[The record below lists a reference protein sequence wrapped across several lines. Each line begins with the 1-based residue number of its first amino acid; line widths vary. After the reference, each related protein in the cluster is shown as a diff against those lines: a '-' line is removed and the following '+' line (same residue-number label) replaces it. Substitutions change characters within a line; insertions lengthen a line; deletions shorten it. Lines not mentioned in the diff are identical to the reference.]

1 MHMDERLQNT
11 LKGATFVT
19 LDYTLIKTDS
29 MRVFRRRL
37 IPTLL
42 KRHAPLPALRALW
55 WMAMGTMRLKNPLR
69 VKWQLTKEARCNFTE
84 EDWEATAGDIAAKLS
99 PLVKAYTDSR
109 LGRGCDVYIATA
121 APEEYALPLSRK
133 LGYDGAIATPF
144 TDDFDDYTEIK
155 GQTKLEE
162 IQKMM
167 RERDLR
173 LESFITDNTEDLPTA
188 MEYPKYTILAN
199 PARKTA
205 ELFRHIGT
213 TRYLASPEA

>member
-19 LDYTLIKTDS
+19 LDHTLIDTDS
-29 MRVFRRRL
+29 MRVFRRKL

-42 KRHAPLPALRALW
+42 KRYAPISAFRAIW
-55 WMAMGTMRLKNPLR
+55 CMAMGSMRLTSRLR
-69 VKWQLTKEARCNFTE
+69 MKWQLTKEARDNFTE
-84 EDWEATAGDIAAKLS
+84 EDWDATAADIAAKLS

-109 LGRGCDVYIATA
+109 IGRGCDVYIATA

-133 LGYDGAIATPF
+133 LGYDGAIATVF
-144 TDDFDDYTEIK
+144 TDDFDDYSEMK

-167 RERDLR
+167 QENNLR
-173 LESFITDNTEDLPTA
+173 LESFITDNTDDLPTA
-188 MEYPKYTILAN
+188 MEYPKFTILAN

-213 TRYLASPEA
+213 TRYLASPEP

>member
-1 MHMDERLQNT
+1 MDEKLQNT

-19 LDYTLIKTDS
+19 LDYTLIETDS
-29 MRVFRRRL
+29 LKIFKRRL

-42 KRHAPLPALRALW
+42 KRHAPLSAFRTLW
-55 WMAMGTMRLKNPLR
+55 CMARSGLHLMSRPHLKW
-69 VKWQLTKEARCNFTE
+69 VLTREARINFTE
-84 EDWEATAGDIAAKLS
+84 EDWEDIANAIAEKIS

-121 APEEYALPLSRK
+121 ALEEYALPLSRK
-133 LGYDGAIATPF
+133 LGYDGAIATVF
-144 TDDFDDYTEIK
+144 TDDFNDYKEMR

-167 RERDLR
+167 QENHLR
-173 LESFITDNTEDLPTA
+173 LESFITDNTDDLPTA
-188 MEYPKYTILAN
+188 TEYPKFTILAN

-205 ELFRHIGT
+205 ERFGHIGT
-213 TRYLASPEA
+213 TRYLAPAEA